1 MKKKELKKQLKIQ
14 KKEIKRLE
22 ALLNDKMAELS
33 ALTDEVNWTLRPMAI
48 NGMIGSSRLS
58 IKYFALKE
66 AYEKLERERQ
76 PLKIRKVIFDDNDH
90 KTILLFEDGTKSVVR
105 CRDGEEAYFQK
116 EVGVQLAYL
125 KRLIGKKEYFKLIR
139 QADTDKKEIKSS
151 SFVPDGYCHEVQY
164 DDFGLPIP
172 DYDPESEIMDGDCM
186 EATASM
192 EAVASMEIEEASGI

>member
-1 MKKKELKKQLKIQ
+1 MKKKELKKQLKAQ
-14 KKEIKRLE
+14 KKEIERLE

-33 ALTDEVNWTLRPMAI
+33 ALTDEVNWTLKPMAI
-48 NGMIGSSRLS
+48 NGMINSSRLS

-76 PLKIRKVIFDDNDH
+76 PLKIQKVIFDNDH

-125 KRLIGKKEYFKLIR
+125 KRLIGKREYYKLIR
-139 QADTDKKEIKSS
+139 QADFNEAKPST
-151 SFVPDGYCHEVQY
+151 FVPDGYCHEVQY
-164 DDFGLPIP
+164 DDWGLPIP
-172 DYDPESEIMDGDCM
+172 DYDPESEIMDGGC
-186 EATASM
+186 A
-192 EAVASMEIEEASGI
+192 EETSGV